1 MARLFGTDGVRGVAN
16 TELTPELA
24 FNLGKAGATVLTSE
38 IHKPKILVGR
48 DTRISG
54 QMLESALIAGMM
66 SVGADVLIAGVI
78 PTPAVAYLTKY
89 YNCDA
94 GVMISAS
101 HNSVEFNG
109 IKFFNRDG
117 FKLPDAVEDEIEALI
132 KSGDM
137 PCPIGADVGKMIP
150 VKNAK
155 EDYKD
160 FLASTIDVRLDG
172 IEVVM
177 DCANGAAS
185 SVAPQLFKSLGAVVY
200 PYYFLPDGTDINL
213 NCGSTHSDRIC
224 QIVKEIGAD
233 IGIAFDGDADRLIAC
248 DERGVE
254 LDGDH
259 IMAVCANMLKK
270 EGRLKKN
277 TLVGTVMSNMGLDIF
292 CEGKGINLEK
302 TGVGDRYVLEKMLE
316 DDFSLGGEKSGHVIF
331 LEYSTTGDGLLTA
344 LQLLRAKAIEKK
356 EMSVLAEGM
365 RNLPQVL
372 VNIKVDNDKK
382 ELYKTDENIL
392 KEIKLA
398 DKALK
403 GRGRTLIRASGT
415 EPLIRVMLEGEDERE
430 INDFAL
436 KIAKAIEKACG
447 GKIK

>member
-24 FNLGKAGATVLTSE
+24 FSLGKAGATVLTSE

-54 QMLESALIAGMM
+54 QMLESALVAGMM

-155 EDYKD
+155 EDYID
-160 FLASTIDVRLDG
+160 FLASTIDVSLDG
-172 IEVVM
+172 IKVVM

-185 SVAPQLFKSLGAVVY
+185 SVAPELFKRLGATVF

-224 QIVKEIGAD
+224 QLVKEIGAD
-233 IGIAFDGDADRLIAC
+233 VGLAFDGDADRLIAC

-259 IMAVCANMLKK
+259 IMAVCGSMLKK
-270 EGRLKKN
+270 EGRLKKD
-277 TLVGTVMSNMGLDIF
+277 TIVGTVMSNMGLDIF
-292 CEGKGINLEK
+292 CQNNNLNIEK
-302 TGVGDRYVLEKMLE
+302 TGVGDRYVLEKMLQ
-316 DDFSLGGEKSGHVIF
+316 DDLSLGGEKSGHVIF

-344 LQLLRAKAIEKK
+344 LQLLRARAIEKK

-382 ELYKTDENIL
+382 DLYKTDESIL
-392 KEIKLA
+392 KEIAIA
-398 DKALK
+398 DEALK

-415 EPLIRVMLEGEDERE
+415 EPLIRVMLEGEDEKE

-436 KIAKAIEKACG
+436 KIAKAIEKTCD